1 MSQSSYDFLTRLELF
16 RGMPPDQFSE
26 ILRALRPQSYQAGE
40 VIFRQG
46 DEGFAAFVVQSGAV
60 EIFITDGP
68 RSTTVHRYTAGE
80 VFGEL
85 ALIDGSPRSAGARAL
100 VPCEL
105 LCLDKR
111 EFDALR
117 AALRPAAFHV
127 LRVLSAALCTRIRE
141 TNDQIEAMVVHG
153 RQEVRGAPVV
163 VSARISEA
171 PAEEEGLWARL
182 TGLFKR

>member
-1 MSQSSYDFLTRLELF
+1 MSQSSYDLLTQLELF
-16 RGMPPDQFSE
+16 RGMPPDQFAE

-46 DEGFAAFVVQSGAV
+46 EEGQAAFVVQSGAV
-60 EIFITDGP
+60 EIFVTDGA
-68 RSTTVHRYTAGE
+68 RSTTVHRYNSGE

-117 AALRPAAFHV
+117 AQLRPAAFHV
-127 LRVLSAALCTRIRE
+127 LRVLSSALCTRIRE
-141 TNDQIEAMVVHG
+141 TNEQIEAMVVHG

-163 VSARISEA
+163 MSARISDA
-171 PAEEEGLWARL
+171 PAEEDGLWARL